1 MDVASFSRDAL
12 ECFCRPVLQEIDYLL
27 HYTKNINEF
36 KDQARRLNAVVS
48 DVKYAVEQA
57 ERNREGIKNEVQVW
71 LQRANKK
78 ATEAQNL
85 LDNEVQ
91 ANQNHRCACACC
103 SPDWLSRHKLS
114 KQAVSIGK
122 EMGVICEEKKS
133 FETVSLPAVPEPT
146 APAPAGHFMSFE
158 STKNAMEDILKA
170 LKDDNNNTNIVG
182 VHGMGGVG
190 KTTMVKQVAE
200 KVMTEGHFH
209 RVVMASVSQTVNL
222 KKIQSS
228 IADGL
233 ELLLTKKSDEGRA
246 KELRGK
252 IMADK
257 RILVILDD
265 VWEWIDLS
273 SIGIPIGSDLEVC
286 ESKILLT
293 TRREH
298 VCNSMGCKGNRIHL
312 NILSPEDSWDLF
324 IKTAGTV
331 FDSTEFEAVARE
343 VAGECQGL
351 PLALV
356 TVARALGD
364 KDEEEWKK
372 AARRLKRSVSPNP
385 DHQEK
390 VTECIKLSYDF
401 LKDREAKACFLMCCL
416 FPEDHNISKEVL
428 ARYGMGLRL
437 FHHVDTLDEARG
449 DADTFTKNLI
459 DSGLLLKCDEDAFV
473 KMHDVVRDTAKL
485 ISSSGS
491 EELFMAQAGSALEEW
506 PRRDTQFES
515 YTALSLMF
523 NDIKRLPDEP
533 VCPKLQALLLQEN
546 KNLGEIPN
554 GFFNRMKTLKVL
566 DISGLPILSLP
577 PSIRLLENLCTL
589 YMDRCKSKDISI
601 LGGLKKLEI
610 LSLNRSLINTFPE
623 ELAELTE
630 LRMLDMRSCEY
641 IQTISP
647 NIISRLHG
655 LEELYLQGS
664 FCQWGNRLGGTNEER
679 NASLEELI
687 NLPQL
692 TVLNIDIEG
701 VNCLPLN
708 VNCSPKW
715 EKFDICINASLLNR
729 LLNASLSILKRVRTR
744 TLYIDTTMSN
754 LPDWFIKAVAEKAE
768 MLIYSWC
775 WNLKNIL
782 VEYDKG
788 RLFGLKC
795 LYIQESN
802 SEQCLIPLAA
812 EGIPNTPVFEK
823 LLELHI
829 HDMESVKEICVG
841 QLPPGSFEKLKFLEV
856 QQCSNLENSLLH
868 SNMIQRLNNLEILKV
883 TGNSI
888 KEVFG
893 FEGLE
898 EGRRYLERLKELRL
912 DNLSQL
918 ASLWKGPCQFA
929 DFRNVKIVIVIK
941 CNKLKFLFSP
951 CMSQGLLQLEE
962 LWVEDCSDLDAII
975 QKDGGITLDKI
986 TLPRLKTLA
995 LQNLALLVN
1004 FYDGN
1009 SSLEF
1014 PFLEHLHV
1022 RACPNFRTSDF
1033 HSSKQVHFNNERH
1046 YNLLKKRLKEPEDM
1060 SNAVE

>member
-48 DVKYAVEQA
+48 DVKHAVEQA

-133 FETVSLPAVPEPT
+133 FETVSLPAIPEPT

-158 STKNAMEDILKA
+158 STKNAIEDILKA

-209 RVVMASVSQTVNL
+209 RVVMATVSQTVNL

-246 KELRGK
+246 KELREK

-298 VCNSMGCKGNRIHL
+298 VCNSMGCKENRIHL

-324 IKTAGTV
+324 IKTANTV

-515 YTALSLMF
+515 YTALSVMF

-546 KNLGEIPN
+546 KNLGEIPS
-554 GFFNRMKTLKVL
+554 GFFNRMNTLKVL

-610 LSLNRSLINTFPE
+610 LSLNRSLISTFPE

-775 WNLKNIL
+775 WNFKNIL

-868 SNMIQRLNNLEILKV
+868 SNMIQRLNNLEMLKV

-918 ASLWKGPCQFA
+918 ASIWKGPCQFA